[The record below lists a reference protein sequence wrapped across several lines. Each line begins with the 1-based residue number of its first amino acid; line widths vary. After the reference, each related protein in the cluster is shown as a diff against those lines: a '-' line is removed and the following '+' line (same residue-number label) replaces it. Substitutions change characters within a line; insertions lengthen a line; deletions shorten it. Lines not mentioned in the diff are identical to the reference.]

1 MGVIFRPLW
10 TGSNKRW
17 RQMAWIGPD
26 SNLKPESRKTL
37 STIDKRSIISRQGT
51 RCNFCNEKINTEPYV
66 CGDFDHIIPLNLG
79 GKNMPC
85 NIQLLCVSCHRQKTA
100 LENKGT
106 IKVIDISTTKNDV
119 FIVHNERPKN
129 IRPFDAKTP
138 IEITDEDDND
148 AYIILYTENRRNSII
163 IDENKIENIF
173 DRFKYTG

>member
-17 RQMAWIGPD
+17 REMAWIGPD
-26 SNLKPESRKTL
+26 SNLKSETRKSL
-37 STIDKRSIISRQGT
+37 STFDKRSIISRQGT
-51 RCNFCNEKINTEPYV
+51 RCNFCKDKINTEPYV

-79 GKNMPC
+79 GKNTPC
-85 NIQLLCVSCHRQKTA
+85 NMQLLCVSCHRQKTA

-106 IKVIDISTTKNDV
+106 IKVVDINANKNDV
-119 FIVHNERPKN
+119 YIVHTARPRN

-138 IEITDEDDND
+138 IEITDDTEID
-148 AYIILYTENRRNSII
+148 AYIVLYSEHRRDSTII
-163 IDENKIENIF
+163 GDKPLENIF